1 MRVWRSLT
9 GVLVGLFLGLLPV
22 AADNALPQENAV
34 AGPVPLALEG
44 CWVFAFDGGVKS
56 ICIEPGG
63 RRVRYNHN
71 ADFGVCST
79 IGTVEV
85 SGGSLLMNLY
95 RNETGCL
102 GHTPQNETEYR
113 CVMELPERL
122 RCNPR
127 AFRRDGGTNVLPV
140 EIYRRP

>member
-9 GVLVGLFLGLLPV
+9 GMLAGLLLGLFPV
-22 AADNALPQENAV
+22 AADNALPQDAAA

-44 CWVFAFDGGVKS
+44 CWIFAFDGGVKS
-56 ICIEPGG
+56 ICIESGG

-71 ADFGVCST
+71 AAFGVCST

-85 SGGSLLMNLY
+85 NGGSVVMTLY

-122 RCNPR
+122 RCNGR
-127 AFRRDGGTNVLPV
+127 ALRRDGGTNVLPP
-140 EIYRRP
+140 EIFRRP